1 MLSLASTF
9 SSVPTIIPFR
19 HGIHPEQK
27 LFVYDGTQ
35 YCDDVF
41 SVHVKIDQLV
51 ETGTP
56 ISDKTYTPLY
66 PEQSAMSFDVVTS
79 TSRNPMLCKVDL

>member
-1 MLSLASTF
+1 MSPYTYG
-9 SSVPTIIPFR
+9 VKTIIPFR

-27 LFVYDGTQ
+27 LCVYKGTG
-35 YCDDVF
+35 YCEDVF

-56 ISDKTYTPLY
+56 ISDKIYEPFH
-66 PEQSAMSFDVVTS
+66 PERSVIYFDVVTS
-79 TSRNPMLCKVDL
+79 TSRIWF